1 MEKVRNFPCRGTCV
15 YLRKMYGNV
24 KWKVTSPFHLL
35 VKDICTRAVIIG
47 SFFPTLFSNFKLNPG
62 VELVTIR
69 LMGEVTAR
77 HRLKMKIKDNIV
89 WNVDTGGKF
98 PRTI

>member
-1 MEKVRNFPCRGTCV
+1 MEKVHNFPCRGTCV

-35 VKDICTRAVIIG
+35 VKDICTRAV
-47 SFFPTLFSNFKLNPG
+47 FFSTLFSNFKLNPG